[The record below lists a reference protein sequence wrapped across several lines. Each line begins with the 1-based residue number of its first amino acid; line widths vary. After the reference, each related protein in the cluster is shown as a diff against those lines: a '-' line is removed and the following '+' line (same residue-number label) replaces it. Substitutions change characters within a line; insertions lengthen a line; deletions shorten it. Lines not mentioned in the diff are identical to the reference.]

1 MDASVPGLSCR
12 ARGASSEQLLFSHSS
27 QPRLCNPMDC
37 STPLSRNLFFS
48 VSLWPCPCLLC
59 RTLGQGLQPPA
70 RWNRMS
76 ELHPRDL
83 CLTDGIWPRGT
94 VSLNNSQME
103 PTCSRRRGRCFECW
117 GQISNLH
124 LQEGLQGPVKAVP
137 LLSAPAAPYV
147 PKSLLNSANGGHK

>member
-1 MDASVPGLSCR
+1 MPGLPDGSLDDPGLQEPLAFQNLGPWGRCP
-12 ARGASSEQLLFSHSS
+12 SQLLFKF
-27 QPRLCNPMDC
+27 
-37 STPLSRNLFFS
+37 LFS
-48 VSLWPCPCLLC
+48 DEGSERLWPCPCLLC